1 MNRLII
7 AIISGVLLLF
17 SESVIMVASEN
28 NNSHDYND
36 VKVVRPVADGY
47 NDIYHPFLEVGKRTV
62 YKKYYFADPDRPHP
76 TPFYEVMIGEKIQE
90 NGKEIFISYYRNANE
105 TDFSRGGKNYE
116 ENGIL
121 YKLYPGST
129 DTFIPIYDMTLPI
142 GYVLPETFISV
153 ANKRHI
159 EIEGT
164 ERLVLEFVGDYVRN
178 SYYWIEG
185 IGSLPELFLS
195 YYDFPVADE
204 GSQIVACYMG
214 EECIFDA
221 DSFMAEMTSAKDFKP
236 TTRPDRIWECVSDD
250 GDSVTVKYLKFD
262 GTDYLDNIL
271 FHRIVTFAKSKTKS
285 TSDLANAEYDYLE
298 DVYEYEG
305 YMREA
310 DGKAYTWLK
319 GEYRDNRFYGS
330 LYTPEASYP
339 ANYESSE
346 KLLYDFTCEPGD
358 CLGAYSNMGDYG
370 TFTGFDIISKST
382 VTVGDEECI
391 MLEVRPA
398 GAGDDSPTYF
408 IVEGIGPVDFG
419 CLSYNEYLNP
429 QANTVSTN
437 HFNRLLDEN
446 GNVLFRNP
454 RGCIDFKLPEHLFSS
469 VKAIDEYAHI
479 EISGGMIFFGENGNL
494 NEAAIIDLSGRIVKS
509 ARANTRLSLTT
520 SDLTPGVY
528 IATATA
534 NGRSAA
540 RRKIIVR

>member
-1 MNRLII
+1 MRHLII
-7 AIISGVLLLF
+7 TLTNITLLF
-17 SESVIMVASEN
+17 FAGLPLN
-28 NNSHDYND
+28 AALANHTDTNCND
-36 VKVVRPVADGY
+36 TAAVRTAAEAD
-47 NDIYHPFLEVGKRTV
+47 NDSYLPFLEVGKRTV

-76 TPFYEVMIGEKIQE
+76 TPFYEEMIGEKIQE
-90 NGKEIFISYYRNANE
+90 NGKEIFITYYKNANE
-105 TDFSRGGKNYE
+105 TDFSRGGKRYE

-121 YKLYPGST
+121 FYPGRS
-129 DTFIPIYDMTLPI
+129 DTFIPIYDMTLPV
-142 GYVLPETFISV
+142 GYVLSEIFISV

-214 EECIFDA
+214 DECIFDA

-250 GDSVTVKYLKFD
+250 GDNVTVKYMKFD
-262 GTDYLDNIL
+262 GTDSLDKIL

-305 YMREA
+305 YLREA

-330 LYTPEASYP
+330 LYTPETSYP

-429 QANTVSTN
+429 QANTVPTN

-469 VKAIDEYAHI
+469 VKAIDEHAHI
-479 EISGGMIFFGENGNL
+479 EISDGMISFGENGNL

-520 SDLTPGVY
+520 SDLPPGAY

-540 RRKIIVR
+540 PRKIIVR

>member
-1 MNRLII
+1 MRHLII
-7 AIISGVLLLF
+7 RLTSITLLF
-17 SESVIMVASEN
+17 FAGFPMNAALAN
-28 NNSHDYND
+28 HTDTNCNDYAAVRTAAEPDND
-36 VKVVRPVADGY
+36 SYLPV
-47 NDIYHPFLEVGKRTV
+47 LEVGKRWV
-62 YKKYYFADPDRPHP
+62 YKRFYRGDPERPLPIPYFELIVDEPIYKD
-76 TPFYEVMIGEKIQE
+76 
-90 NGKEIFISYYRNANE
+90 GK
-105 TDFSRGGKNYE
+105 DMFSIIGKNAGESDFFKWGDFYE
-116 ENGIL
+116 ENNTV
-121 YKLYPGST
+121 YVFDYESN
-129 DTFIPIYDMTLPI
+129 
-142 GYVLPETFISV
+142 GYVPTIDISLEV
-153 ANKRHI
+153 GYAMMDSYISIAKKRRMS
-159 EIEGT
+159 IEGT
-164 ERLVLEFVGDYVRN
+164 DRYVLELVGDYVGG

-185 IGSLPELFLS
+185 IGALPNLFIWDFIKTSEGTKLLS
-195 YYDFPVADE
+195 
-204 GSQIVACYMG
+204 CHMG
-214 EECIFDA
+214 DKCIFDA
-221 DSFMAEMTSAKDFKP
+221 ESFMTDISSSQAVYLPM
-236 TTRPDRIWECVSDD
+236 TRPDRIWECVSDD
-250 GDSVTVKYLKFD
+250 GDNITVKYMKFD
-262 GTDYLDNIL
+262 GIDHIYTRD

-285 TSDLANAEYDYLE
+285 SSDLANAEYDYFE

-305 YMREA
+305 YLRET

-339 ANYESSE
+339 SNYESSE

-358 CLGAYSNMGDYG
+358 CLGAFSNMGDYG

-391 MLEVRPA
+391 MLEVKPT
-398 GAGDDSPTYF
+398 GAGDNSPTYF

-469 VKAIDEYAHI
+469 VKAIDEHAHI
-479 EISGGMIFFGENGNL
+479 EISDRMISFGENGNL

-528 IATATA
+528 IATATS